1 MARRILI
8 ALLVV
13 GLGSVAGYTRATLD
27 RMAPGSSTDE
37 LLYLPDG
44 QHLKFMS
51 LGHETLLA
59 DMIYLWAIQYYSN
72 YEREQRH
79 RWVEHVFGNVIT
91 ELDPRYV
98 DAYWVGALILILE
111 VGDVEAGVGLLEKGA
126 SRNPDNWILP
136 YLAAWE
142 CYHAKRYDEAAA
154 YFQRASTKPGAPTAV
169 RRMRAGLTAKSG
181 DQRDALAMW
190 RSIKADPAS
199 DALSIKIA
207 TRKVRELQT
216 RIDVRLL
223 QNSVG
228 RFQIDN
234 GRWPANLEELVHR
247 SYLGQLPLDPDES
260 AYLYD
265 TRTGRVSSPTGL
277 VLGGS

>member
-1 MARRILI
+1 MARRLLVG
-8 ALLVV
+8 LLVV
-13 GLGSVAGYTRATLD
+13 GLASLAVTTRATLD
-27 RMAPGSSTDE
+27 RMTPVSSTDE

-51 LGHETLLA
+51 LGHETFLA

-91 ELDPRYV
+91 ELDPRYI
-98 DAYWVGALILILE
+98 DAYWMGALILTIE
-111 VGDVEAGVGLLEKGA
+111 VGDVDAGVGLLDKGA

-154 YFQRASTKPGAPTAV
+154 YFQRASTRPGAPTAV

-190 RSIKADPAS
+190 RSIQEDPAS
-199 DALSIKIA
+199 DALSVKIA
-207 TRKVRELQT
+207 RRKVRELQT
-216 RIDVRLL
+216 RVDVQLL
-223 QNSVG
+223 QDTVG
-228 RFQIDN
+228 RFRIDN
-234 GRWPANLEELVHR
+234 GRWPLTLEELVRR
-247 SYLGQLPLDPDES
+247 SYLGHLPLDPDEN

-265 TRTGRVSSPTGL
+265 TRTGQVSSPTGL